1 MDDWFFPAALIG
13 CFMAIF
19 GGLFGSM
26 AYQDHLIGVSADP
39 LATACALDKD
49 RACVILATRR

>member
-1 MDDWFFPAALIG
+1 MNDCVSHAALIG

-39 LATACALDKD
+39 LATACALGKD
-49 RACVILATRR
+49 RACVILAARR